1 MSALPQAFGIGTI
14 AGIVLFFVLAKFGYI
29 DKLIHWID
37 RR

>member
-1 MSALPQAFGIGTI
+1 MSGIAQSFGMGTI
-14 AGIVLFFVLAKFGYI
+14 IGIVLFFVLARYGMI